1 MIHPERIKLL
11 NGKAARSGA
20 YVLYWMQQSQRATAN
35 PALELAISEA
45 NKLRLPLVVCFGL
58 MADYPEANARHYTF
72 MLQGLHDVGDELLR
86 RGIAFV
92 IKLGRPDNVALSLSA
107 DAALTVCDR
116 GYLRH
121 QKLWREKV
129 AANADCAVI
138 QVEGD
143 VVVPIE
149 LASSKAEYGARTI
162 RPKVLRYRE
171 DFLTECLDREIDTS
185 SLGIGLESDIDLG
198 DVEAVVDR
206 LSVDRSIAPVRRFVG
221 GTREAKARLESFLA
235 DGLEGYA
242 DGRNEPS
249 AWQCSFMSPYL
260 HFGNIS
266 PVDLALAVKDASGG
280 GRDDKASYLEELIVR
295 RELAANFVHFQPNY
309 DRFEALPSW
318 AKQTLQEHR
327 SDKRDHVYTS
337 AELERAET
345 HDPFWNAAMREM
357 VHTGFMHNY
366 MRMYWG
372 KKILEWSPDPETAF
386 ATTLRLNNRYFL
398 DGRDPSSFT
407 NVAWCFGLHDRAWA
421 ERSIFGKIRF
431 MNAAG
436 LQRKFDMER
445 YLTEV
450 DKLVAAEAQ

>member
-1 MIHPERIKLL
+1 MIYPERIKML
-11 NGKAARSGA
+11 NGKPASSGA

-72 MLQGLHDVGDELLR
+72 MLQGLHDVREQLLR

-92 IKLGRPDNVALSLSA
+92 IKLGHPGRVALSLSA
-107 DAALTVCDR
+107 DAALIVCDR

-129 AANADCAVI
+129 AENADCAVI

-143 VVVPIE
+143 VVVPVE

-162 RPKVLRYRE
+162 RPKVLRHRD

-198 DVEAVVDR
+198 DVEAVVDS
-206 LSVDRSIAPVRRFVG
+206 LNVDRSIAPVRRFVG

-266 PVDLALAVKDASGG
+266 PVNLALAVKDASGA

-318 AKQTLQEHR
+318 ARQTLQEHR

-386 ATTLRLNNRYFL
+386 ATTLCLNNRYFL

-445 YLTEV
+445 YLKAV